1 MITNELTNCNQS
13 PMIEFSW
20 LLSVNLRVWTNNTVI
35 HKNWTITLSKLAH
48 IHNKIHLTLEHRKSS
63 LGWKTLT
70 TPKEFMMPEWCRGLV
85 ATVRMIGPYPS
96 FIHRK
101 RIKRGWESQ
110 TLLRKRW
117 WCLCRY
123 FHAYVPA
130 AGHVKT
136 RPGGSFP
143 KIGPRGQRWAY

>member
-1 MITNELTNCNQS
+1 MYFRYVISTGLTTDDRIFVVTFS
-13 PMIEFSW
+13 EFKGVSKQCSNPQK
-20 LLSVNLRVWTNNTVI
+20 LN
-35 HKNWTITLSKLAH
+35 HPLSKLAH
-48 IHNKIHLTLEHRKSS
+48 IHNKNHLTLHRKSS

-85 ATVRMIGPYPS
+85 ATVRMFGPNRS

-101 RIKRGWESQ
+101 SIKRGWESQ

-117 WCLCRY
+117 WCLCKY

-130 AGHVKT
+130 AGHVET

>member
-1 MITNELTNCNQS
+1 
-13 PMIEFSW
+13 MIEFSW
-20 LLSVNLRVWTNNTVI
+20 LLSVNFKVWTNNAVI
-35 HKNWTITLSKLAH
+35 HKNWTITLSKTRTYSQQKFTWHCTENPLWG
-48 IHNKIHLTLEHRKSS
+48 E
-63 LGWKTLT
+63 TLT

-85 ATVRMIGPYPS
+85 ATVRMIGSNPS

-117 WCLCRY
+117 WCLCKY

-143 KIGPRGQRWAY
+143 KNWSTRSTMGLLGSFFHVVV